1 MDKYKDAFGNLKV
14 PEDMARRVTEKL
26 AQEPENVVPIS
37 AAKKK
42 KRPWVTV
49 AACAACLAL
58 ILGAWSISKPN
69 GQLPAVTAPVETD
82 DSGVQTANPMQ
93 DVSSPDEFSEYLG
106 FEPEIPADIPAGYAV
121 SSCTAI
127 DGRLAQIVYSNGQTE
142 VTFRTARGGGDVSGD
157 YNAYPE
163 NDAEGVY
170 TLCGA
175 EGSVTLVKWTSGG
188 CAFSLS
194 FSPAVS
200 RDAALQWAEGTA

>member
-26 AQEPENVVPIS
+26 AQEPENFVPIS

-42 KRPWVTV
+42 KRPWATV

-93 DVSSPDEFSEYLG
+93 DVSIQNSGEWYQKTPHCVHFQCECNCKLS
-106 FEPEIPADIPAGYAV
+106 
-121 SSCTAI
+121 
-127 DGRLAQIVYSNGQTE
+127 
-142 VTFRTARGGGDVSGD
+142 ARRH
-157 YNAYPE
+157 
-163 NDAEGVY
+163 
-170 TLCGA
+170 
-175 EGSVTLVKWTSGG
+175 TS
-188 CAFSLS
+188 
-194 FSPAVS
+194 
-200 RDAALQWAEGTA
+200 